1 MSNRHEKDS
10 VTSINVVAM
19 KRYNYVKSVKITG
32 IENINEFLN
41 SIHYNNLLA
50 IDQILKKEGLVLG
63 SSNELSFKH
72 DGIELIQIN
81 QTINSKDEVI
91 AICLIGIINNLSI
104 TPLHGELYRSR
115 GGLWKINW
123 VV

>member
-1 MSNRHEKDS
+1 MSSIYILDT

-19 KRYNYVKSVKITG
+19 KRYKFVKSVKITG

-41 SIHYNNLLA
+41 KIHFNFLYD
-50 IDQILKKEGLVLG
+50 IVEILKKEGVVLDTKFD
-63 SSNELSFKH
+63 NLSIKD

-91 AICLIGIINNLSI
+91 AICLIGIVGITTSI
-104 TPLHGELYRSR
+104 TPLHGELYYR
-115 GGLWKINW
+115 
-123 VV
+123 

>member
-32 IENINEFLN
+32 IENINEFLDN
-41 SIHYNNLLA
+41 IYYNNLLV

-63 SSNELSFKH
+63 SSNQVNFKH

-104 TPLHGELYRSR
+104 TPLHGELYRY
-115 GGLWKINW
+115 GGDCEK
-123 VV
+123 